1 VGGFNPGYSRPYAPN
16 HSPIASST
24 VPLHFSSSAPNLPK
38 PIPMAMPSPFS
49 DYPQSLTMQ
58 MALLPPDDSR
68 LGSARPHS
76 NPTFPSATKPN
87 SSTSTLERPPYGTQA
102 SISTPIKSAKS
113 ESSSTVSTPSGKA
126 GQEQCSGVTK
136 AGKRCT
142 RMVKTRAF
150 DPDENDSSSIPRFC
164 HQHSKELLG
173 PSGYYARKTG
183 EWVKFDGAIS

>member
-1 VGGFNPGYSRPYAPN
+1 M
-16 HSPIASST
+16 ASSA

-38 PIPMAMPSPFS
+38 PIQMAMPSPFS

-58 MALLPPDDSR
+58 MALLPPVDSR
-68 LGSARPHS
+68 FARARPHS
-76 NPTFPSATKPN
+76 NPTFPSATKP
-87 SSTSTLERPPYGTQA
+87 SFSASTPARPSYGTPA
-102 SISTPIKSAKS
+102 SIATPTKSAKS
-113 ESSSTVSTPSGKA
+113 ELSSAPSTPGSRKA

-142 RMVKTRAF
+142 RMVKTTAF
-150 DPDENDSSSIPRFC
+150 DFNDNDPSSIPRFC